1 MARTDYLSLPDMKKA
16 RSRVKK
22 SEILQASREVPA
34 LVAEYG
40 EGRKYFI
47 KTFGCQGNVRDEEVL
62 GGFLELAGM
71 TKAVKEEE
79 ADVVLINTCAVREN
93 AEEKVYGE
101 IGKFKAKHYADP
113 EHFILGVCGCMM
125 QQEGVAEKIMHSYP
139 YVNLIFGTHNI
150 PEILNL
156 IDAHLKRKKDLV
168 SIVSGEGNVFENLPS
183 TRLDNIKAFVNIS
196 YGCDKFCTY
205 CIVPYTRGRERSR
218 PLKDIVEEC
227 RGLVE
232 EGFQEITLLGEN
244 VNSYGKDFHDGTNFA
259 TCLRQVAETGI
270 PRLRFMT
277 SHPWDFSSDMLEV
290 IASHPNIM
298 KCIHLP
304 LQSGNDEILAQMGRR
319 YTRQKYL
326 DLVKEIR
333 EKIPGCAIT
342 TDIIVGFP
350 NENEEQFNDT
360 LTLCEEVQYDA
371 AFTFL
376 YSPRKGTPAAA
387 MKDNV
392 PDSVKH
398 ERFNRLLKVIEAGVM
413 SHSKEMVGKT
423 YSVLVDGP
431 SKKDPKM
438 LSGYTESGKLI
449 NFAGPATLKGA
460 IVSVKVI
467 EDRAFSMI
475 GELTEDPLILLAK
488 RLGETLRKEEQVE
501 AFFSAR
507 KSFLEDPALKE
518 LRAKME
524 DAQKRM
530 MSSAAAQNDE
540 DYVKAKKDFE
550 SFKKLYE
557 EHPVTKNYL
566 SAQEDVLPLLK
577 EIGAVLQ

>member
-244 VNSYGKDFHDGTNFA
+244 VNSYGKDFHDGTNVA

-360 LTLCEEVQYDA
+360 LTLCEEVKYDA

-449 NFAGPATLKGA
+449 NFAGPAALKGA

>member
-1 MARTDYLSLPDMKKA
+1 MKKA

-360 LTLCEEVQYDA
+360 LTLCEEVKYDA

-449 NFAGPATLKGA
+449 NFAGPAALKGA

>member
-1 MARTDYLSLPDMKKA
+1 MKKA

-22 SEILQASREVPA
+22 SEILQASRKVPA

-71 TKAVKEEE
+71 SKAAKEEE

-259 TCLRQVAETGI
+259 TCLRQVAKTGI

-360 LTLCEEVQYDA
+360 LTLCEEVKYDA

-398 ERFNRLLKVIEAGVM
+398 ERFNRLLKVIEAGIM

-449 NFAGPATLKGA
+449 NFAGPAALKGA

-475 GELTEDPLILLAK
+475 GELTKDPLILLAK

>member
-304 LQSGNDEILAQMGRR
+304 LQSGNDEILARMGRR

-360 LTLCEEVQYDA
+360 LTLCEEVKYDA

-449 NFAGPATLKGA
+449 NFAGPSALKGA

-488 RLGETLRKEEQVE
+488 RLGETLRKEERVE

>member
-71 TKAVKEEE
+71 TKAAKEEE

-342 TDIIVGFP
+342 TDIIVGFQ
-350 NENEEQFNDT
+350 NENEEQFDAT
-360 LTLCEEVQYDA
+360 LPLCEEVKYDA

-449 NFAGPATLKGA
+449 NFAGPAALKGA

-507 KSFLEDPALKE
+507 KSFLEDPTLKE

>member
-168 SIVSGEGNVFENLPS
+168 SIVSGEGTVFENLPS

-449 NFAGPATLKGA
+449 NFAGPSALKGA

-507 KSFLEDPALKE
+507 KSFLKDPALKE

>member
-449 NFAGPATLKGA
+449 NFAGPAALKGA

>member
-71 TKAVKEEE
+71 TKAAKEEE

-360 LTLCEEVQYDA
+360 LTLCEEVKYDA

-449 NFAGPATLKGA
+449 NFAGPAALKGA

-507 KSFLEDPALKE
+507 KSFLEDLALKE

>member
-22 SEILQASREVPA
+22 SEILQASRKVPA

-71 TKAVKEEE
+71 TKAAKEEE

-183 TRLDNIKAFVNIS
+183 TRLDSIKAFVNIS

-360 LTLCEEVQYDA
+360 LTLCEEVKYDA

-387 MKDNV
+387 MRDNV

-423 YSVLVDGP
+423 YAVLVDGP

-449 NFAGPATLKGA
+449 NFAGPAALKGA

-488 RLGETLRKEEQVE
+488 RLGEMLRKEEQVE

-577 EIGAVLQ
+577 EIGAFLQ

>member
-360 LTLCEEVQYDA
+360 LTLCEEVKYDA

-449 NFAGPATLKGA
+449 NFAGPAALKGA

-507 KSFLEDPALKE
+507 KSFLEDPTLKE

-566 SAQEDVLPLLK
+566 SVQEDVLPLLK

>member
-93 AEEKVYGE
+93 AEEKVFGE

-304 LQSGNDEILAQMGRR
+304 LQSGNDEILAQVGRR

-360 LTLCEEVQYDA
+360 LTLCEEVKYDA

-449 NFAGPATLKGA
+449 NFAGPAALKGA

-507 KSFLEDPALKE
+507 KSFLEDLALKE

-566 SAQEDVLPLLK
+566 SVQEDVLPLLK

>member
-22 SEILQASREVPA
+22 SEILQASRKVPA

-71 TKAVKEEE
+71 SKAAKEEE

-259 TCLRQVAETGI
+259 TCLRQVAKTGI

-360 LTLCEEVQYDA
+360 LTLCEEVKYDA

-398 ERFNRLLKVIEAGVM
+398 ERFNRLLKVIEAGIM

-449 NFAGPATLKGA
+449 NFAGPAALKGA

-475 GELTEDPLILLAK
+475 GELTKDPLILLAK